1 MWPEPLTAAAREVD
15 EHTVDVVALDG
26 RGAAVARVRCAYNA
40 RAGCGALGE
49 MRIADERG
57 APSQRMRALV
67 LLVREALR
75 FGAGR
80 GVTRVWTETPERM
93 APLARR
99 ISGLAG
105 GERGGRLRFE
115 GELHAVR
122 THVLRSSDAHGRFVA
137 DADEDE
143 EQGADG
149 AVDLLR

>member
-1 MWPEPLTAAAREVD
+1 MWPEPLSADARQLD

-26 RGAAVARVRCAYNA
+26 RGAEVARVRCAYNA

-49 MRIADERG
+49 MRVVDERG
-57 APSQRMRALV
+57 APAQRLRALV
-67 LLVREALR
+67 LMVREALR

-80 GVTRVWTETPERM
+80 GIRQVWTEAPGRM

-105 GERGGRLRFE
+105 AERGGRLRFD

-122 THVLRSSDAHGRFVA
+122 THALRSSDAHGRLVV
-137 DADEDE
+137 DEGGE
-143 EQGADG
+143 EGTDG